1 MVLLRAFTVILAAL
15 VLTAATSHAQ
25 APAGVPTLKKW
36 NQPIPPLALKDLQ
49 GQPRSLKEWRGKVVI
64 VHFWATWC
72 EPCVEEMP
80 ALMQLKGL
88 FSKEPLEVVTVNL
101 GESDSRVQAF
111 FSKLGVN
118 FITLLDR
125 DGVARKKW
133 GVGGVPMSFVLGAD
147 GRARYRYFGE
157 IDWGSSD
164 VNAKVAALA
173 REARRLQKPAA
184 SAAGVSA
191 PGNKNIARAA
201 GL

>member
-1 MVLLRAFTVILAAL
+1 MHRLAFCIAAL
-15 VLTAATSHAQ
+15 WVAAGLLPAAAQ
-25 APAGVPTLKKW
+25 VVDGIPALKKW

-49 GQPRSLKEWRGKVVI
+49 GQPRNLKEWRGKVVI

-80 ALMQLKGL
+80 ALMQLKNL
-88 FSKEPLEVVTVNL
+88 YRNEPLEVVTVNL
-101 GESDSRVQAF
+101 GEADSRVEAF
-111 FSKLGVN
+111 YKKLGVN

-125 DGVARKKW
+125 DGDAKKKW

-164 VNAKVAALA
+164 VSTKFAALT
-173 REARRLQKPAA
+173 REAKRMQK
-184 SAAGVSA
+184 SATTATGTPISDE
-191 PGNKNIARAA
+191 KKLARAV